1 MTTIKINS
9 TDTAGSTLVYD
20 PTNSNYNDQSLLTN
34 NNITPAGDYSDYKF
48 YKHEITETTTFTF
61 IDSEDGPGQNYGDNE
76 KILALLTCP
85 TGSIMKINGDIAIET
100 NWDILSIYDGDSTSD
115 DFFEGYTDVSDNNNP
130 PLGTGT
136 HNNIATLTSAS
147 NSVLFKFKSDGGV
160 NMSGWTLTIEIEGG
174 TTSSGAGG
182 DPYIVTLDNRL
193 YKMQNF
199 QGYARM
205 IQGKYD
211 NKLFTI
217 NTFTKF
223 STRKEA
229 DVSNQYV
236 ESYFDKINNGLDEF
250 KTGNYLNE
258 NEAFFDQIFIQ
269 WGNEKILVD
278 MNCLKVIENQSSFS
292 ISDIKLNNGDT
303 FKDLDLMDHYRTL
316 EEVSV
321 EIKMGKLS
329 VILSNIN
336 NPQVK
341 TAFRLNN
348 GHLLKN
354 INGAMAN
361 TLFYKDMKLK
371 KITDTKPLE
380 RVTDRSAK
388 KTQKEIYVNTENE
401 KFYKDISVF

>member
-1 MTTIKINS
+1 MES
-9 TDTAGSTLVYD
+9 TG
-20 PTNSNYNDQSLLTN
+20 NH
-34 NNITPAGDYSDYKF
+34 IFFKF
-48 YKHEITETTTFTF
+48 
-61 IDSEDGPGQNYGDNE
+61 
-76 KILALLTCP
+76 
-85 TGSIMKINGDIAIET
+85 
-100 NWDILSIYDGDSTSD
+100 TSD
-115 DFFEGYTDVSDNNNP
+115 
-130 PLGTGT
+130 
-136 HNNIATLTSAS
+136 TSQTRT
-147 NSVLFKFKSDGGV
+147 
-160 NMSGWTLTIEIEGG
+160 GWTLTIEIEGG

-223 STRKEA
+223 STKKEA

-236 ESYFDKINNGLDEF
+236 ESYFDKINNGIDEF

-292 ISDIKLNNGDT
+292 ISDIKINNGDT

-371 KITDTKPLE
+371 KITDIKPLE

-388 KTQKEIYVNTENE
+388 KTQKELYVNTKNE

>member
-9 TDTAGSTLVYD
+9 TDTAGSTLVYSPQD
-20 PTNSNYNDQSLLTN
+20 AVGSNSFGIDLS
-34 NNITPAGDYSDYKF
+34 GYKF
-48 YKHEITETTTFTF
+48 YTHEITETTTFTF
-61 IDSEDGPGQNYGDNE
+61 TDSGGTDSNYSDNE
-76 KILALLTCP
+76 KFLARI
-85 TGSIMKINGDIAIET
+85 TGPVGSTMKITGTIET
-100 NWDILSIYDGDSTSD
+100 EANYDYITIYDGDTPASNNAFDGFKDTSGFHGSKTILDADALESTSNHI
-115 DFFEGYTDVSDNNNP
+115 F
-130 PLGTGT
+130 
-136 HNNIATLTSAS
+136 
-147 NSVLFKFKSDGGV
+147 FKFTSDG
-160 NMSGWTLTIEIEGG
+160 SQTRTGWRLTIEVEGG

-223 STRKEA
+223 STKKEA

-292 ISDIKLNNGDT
+292 ISDIKINNGDT

-371 KITDTKPLE
+371 KITDIKPLE

-388 KTQKEIYVNTENE
+388 KTQKEIYLNTENE